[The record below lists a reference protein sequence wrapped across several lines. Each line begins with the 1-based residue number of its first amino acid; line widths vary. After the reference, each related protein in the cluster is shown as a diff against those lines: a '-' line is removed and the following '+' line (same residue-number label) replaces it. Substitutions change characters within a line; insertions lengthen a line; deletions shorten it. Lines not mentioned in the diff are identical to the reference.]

1 MGDLISFDEQ
11 NVTVTNIGSVKVQ
24 RTEAWRLENWKKIR
38 MLTNILIFNIR
49 SQEMQSVGDKTM

>member
-24 RTEAWRLENWKKIR
+24 RTEAWRLENWKKVR